1 MQNKIHINNW
11 IRFVI
16 LGGFCWGTSYYWIK
30 IAIREISP
38 LTLVTLRVAIAAIF
52 CWIWVIISKIDVR
65 LPNRIIFNIS
75 IIAIFNTV
83 IPFTLI
89 SWGETQIDSGL
100 TGLLTASVPL
110 FTVIIAHIFVK
121 DDKITAL
128 KLTGLLIGF
137 AGILLLFTQDF
148 NFTNIKNST
157 QGQLAV
163 IIATFCYSISSIFN
177 RLKLKH
183 IDPML
188 VATIALS
195 ISTIILLI
203 STFIIESPILFP
215 RTLSTWTSILWLGI
229 IGTSIAYPLMFR
241 LIHEWG
247 PTRAT
252 LVTYIIPIT
261 AIALG
266 TIALD
271 EILTWR
277 MIAGGILI
285 LFGVGIVNFHS
296 WQYMLKNN
304 NN

>member
-121 DDKITAL
+121 DD
-128 KLTGLLIGF
+128 
-137 AGILLLFTQDF
+137 
-148 NFTNIKNST
+148 
-157 QGQLAV
+157 
-163 IIATFCYSISSIFN
+163 
-177 RLKLKH
+177 
-183 IDPML
+183 
-188 VATIALS
+188 
-195 ISTIILLI
+195 
-203 STFIIESPILFP
+203 
-215 RTLSTWTSILWLGI
+215 
-229 IGTSIAYPLMFR
+229 
-241 LIHEWG
+241 
-247 PTRAT
+247 
-252 LVTYIIPIT
+252 
-261 AIALG
+261 
-266 TIALD
+266 
-271 EILTWR
+271 
-277 MIAGGILI
+277 
-285 LFGVGIVNFHS
+285 
-296 WQYMLKNN
+296 
-304 NN
+304 